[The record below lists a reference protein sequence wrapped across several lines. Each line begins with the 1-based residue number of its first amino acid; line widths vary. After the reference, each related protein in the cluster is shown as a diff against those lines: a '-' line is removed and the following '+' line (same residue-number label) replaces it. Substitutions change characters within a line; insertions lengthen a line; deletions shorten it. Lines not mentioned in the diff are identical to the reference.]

1 MACMLTSS
9 AAPAHHPAAL
19 GESLLGGSTFLFL
32 LKSPD
37 HLLCSQ
43 ALNGVTRPIPQPGF
57 PISKRNWSFSVPF
70 LVYWDQLHWLQCEGA
85 CAAQSS
91 LILPDPGTPEG
102 AGVQELSQG
111 LPWNTLGLWASVWVP
126 WFVVAFSA
134 LPSALLEICQ
144 SERGFCL
151 RCFLQV
157 VTHACALFLPHKWV
171 VYVLGGND
179 S

>member
-70 LVYWDQLHWLQCEGA
+70 LVYWDQLRCDCSVRVH
-85 CAAQSS
+85 
-91 LILPDPGTPEG
+91 
-102 AGVQELSQG
+102 VQLSRV
-111 LPWNTLGLWASVWVP
+111 LSCPILGLQKEQVSRSSPKAYLGIP
-126 WFVVAFSA
+126 WGFGPVYGCLDSWW
-134 LPSALLEICQ
+134 LSLL
-144 SERGFCL
+144 FPL
-151 RCFLQV
+151 HF
-157 VTHACALFLPHKWV
+157 
-171 VYVLGGND
+171 
-179 S
+179 